1 VVAPSAA
8 PGGPRPDGPRVRERE
23 EVKVAREEDVVVARR
38 QAREMARRCGF
49 DAFAQAAI
57 TTATSE
63 IARNAL
69 VHGGGGVATIEAL
82 ERGSRSGV
90 RVTCKDAGPGIVE
103 LDRAL
108 AGGFS
113 ATGTLGLGLSGARR
127 LSDEFL
133 VETAAGQGTLVVLV
147 KWARA

>member
-1 VVAPSAA
+1 VGAPSPTAGTAA
-8 PGGPRPDGPRVRERE
+8 DGPRVLERE
-23 EVKVAREEDVVVARR
+23 ELQVRREEDVVYARR
-38 QAREMARRCGF
+38 QARDMARRRGF

-69 VHGGGGVATIEAL
+69 VHGGGGVATVEAL
-82 ERGSRSGV
+82 LRGTRAGV
-90 RVTCKDAGPGIVE
+90 RVTCTDTGPGIVE
-103 LDRAL
+103 LERAL

-127 LSDEFL
+127 LVDEFD
-133 VETAAGQGTLVVLV
+133 VQTAPGRGTVVVLV